1 VIILEAPPVAKTISV
16 AQLGH
21 GGVSRAIR
29 EAEDGAVLVSKENR
43 PAAWIVS
50 AARLARVAAARGV
63 ELDVYERALELL
75 AVDLYR
81 QEVVTLGQ
89 AARLAGMALGDF
101 IDLCRQLRV
110 PVLWEPPGEIG
121 SEVDALAAAVGDD
134 VTAG

>member
-1 VIILEAPPVAKTISV
+1 MAKTISV

-21 GGVSRAIR
+21 GGASRAIR

-75 AVDLYR
+75 AIDLYR

-89 AARLAGMALGDF
+89 AARLAGMPLGDF
-101 IDLCRQLRV
+101 IDLCGQLRV
-110 PVLWEPPGEIG
+110 PVLWEPPEGIG
-121 SEVDALAAAVGDD
+121 SEVDALADAVGDD
-134 VTAG
+134 ATAG